1 MSFIDPKERVISIE
15 LTSFGKKLLSKGKF
29 KPEYYAFMDD
39 DVIYDGAYAGL
50 IEHQNDIQTRIKEN
64 TPYNDIQPNV
74 DGIETNVKRGEE
86 YQNTRDK
93 GFLYSNLLGNSYLNT
108 SYIPSW
114 NIKYLNGSLSGS
126 VEYLTGSNQSLRI
139 PQLSSSVEYIT
150 YVGNN
155 VEFTN
160 PNKIFPDGTMISVKE
175 DYILL
180 EVTEENTRFLNDNF
194 DIEVYKIE
202 EVKKSKIPP
211 HRKEIKQTP
220 LFFETDKESQKVGY
234 YLDVLVDNE
243 IDKSIMCKHLSSANK
258 KDIFSDNIDICD
270 ETEDVVRDIT
280 QTPIMPN
287 KKEC

>member
-1 MSFIDPKERVISIE
+1 MIIPI
-15 LTSFGKKLLSKGKF
+15 F
-29 KPEYYAFMDD
+29 KA
-39 DVIYDGAYAGL
+39 
-50 IEHQNDIQTRIKEN
+50 
-64 TPYNDIQPNV
+64 
-74 DGIETNVKRGEE
+74 
-86 YQNTRDK
+86 
-93 GFLYSNLLGNSYLNT
+93 
-108 SYIPSW
+108 
-114 NIKYLNGSLSGS
+114 
-126 VEYLTGSNQSLRI
+126 
-139 PQLSSSVEYIT
+139 
-150 YVGNN
+150 
-155 VEFTN
+155 
-160 PNKIFPDGTMISVKE
+160 
-175 DYILL
+175 
-180 EVTEENTRFLNDNF
+180 
-194 DIEVYKIE
+194 KIE